1 MKTFQIIISE
11 EQLSQLQSAL
21 AADIFYTEE
30 GNYLIGMI
38 QDVLDQKEEDII
50 NDFTS

>member
-11 EQLSQLQSAL
+11 DQLSQIKSSLEK
-21 AADIFYTEE
+21 DIFYTEE
-30 GNYLIGMI
+30 NNYLIGMI
-38 QDVLDQKEEDII
+38 EDTLEQKEEDII

>member
-11 EQLSQLQSAL
+11 QQLWQLQSSL

-38 QDVLDQKEEDII
+38 QDTLDQKEEDII

>member
-1 MKTFQIIISE
+1 MKTFTIIISE

-21 AADIFYTEE
+21 CADIFYTEE